1 MAFFILP
8 STDIVPQDRYQ
19 GLVLI
24 TRKKKNKG
32 YGYCV
37 NVTSNNISVTVSFMG
52 GWNRVPTENQWAAAS
67 HWQTLKHIMLYLAWT
82 GFKLTTLSFVTTL
95 VLHFD
100 KQNKEII
107 IYNSNKHF
115 HSSFTHTLLPFC
127 FSKIF
132 DCSWHFVLNQKSWK
146 KNLITIWIK
155 QTKNIMISWKYIVRG
170 STFFQMLKWYCF
182 SLIYIVQVNDTT

>member
-1 MAFFILP
+1 VSLHEYKNNPTPYKLKDPLHFLQLSCFYIWTPYQASLSYAYKVGRSYPVGIFFFSFPIVRILYIP
-8 STDIVPQDRYQ
+8 
-19 GLVLI
+19 LHHHL
-24 TRKKKNKG
+24 TR
-32 YGYCV
+32 V
-37 NVTSNNISVTVSFMG
+37 
-52 GWNRVPTENQWAAAS
+52 
-67 HWQTLKHIMLYLAWT
+67 WQEFSKI
-82 GFKLTTLSFVTTL
+82 SFVTTL

-182 SLIYIVQVNDTT
+182 SLIYIVQGNGTT

>member
-1 MAFFILP
+1 M
-8 STDIVPQDRYQ
+8 
-19 GLVLI
+19 
-24 TRKKKNKG
+24 
-32 YGYCV
+32 
-37 NVTSNNISVTVSFMG
+37 
-52 GWNRVPTENQWAAAS
+52 
-67 HWQTLKHIMLYLAWT
+67 
-82 GFKLTTLSFVTTL
+82 TTL

-107 IYNSNKHF
+107 IYNSNRHF

-155 QTKNIMISWKYIVRG
+155 SKTNSWYKVLFLLNTSISWSTLYSVKFWLKFIQECNVRVGEKFVSRYIVAVSFIDHGRKLGSPDKTLLTTNWRLSCDRG
-170 STFFQMLKWYCF
+170 HDNKTYAKQYHQNQ
-182 SLIYIVQVNDTT
+182 IYKTIHSS